1 MMLSDLCGEPHPG
14 FSRLDLASDILSP
27 VTIGVFH
34 QMGLCQVLMTHF
46 GLFSLTQET
55 SQNQRIPAS

>member
-1 MMLSDLCGEPHPG
+1 MTSMVSHT
-14 FSRLDLASDILSP
+14 LASPDWTYLLIDILSP
-27 VTIGVFH
+27 VTIGVSH
-34 QMGLCQVLMTHF
+34 QVGLCWVLMAHF